1 MPSLKQL
8 FYDYQGRPSNEPIG
22 IEIVNSEGIY
32 LYDKNGKDYID
43 LVSGVSVSNLGHKHP
58 VIIEAIKNQL
68 DKYSHLMVYGE
79 FIQEPQVRFAELLA
93 QNIPD
98 PLDST
103 YFVNSGSEAIEGAL
117 KLAKRYNGRSEIIAF
132 KNAYHGST
140 HGAMSVMG
148 SEFFKTAYRPLLPD
162 INFMEYNNEAD
173 LNKITTKTA
182 CVLIEPVQGEGGI
195 ISPKNDF
202 LKKVRKACDKTGT
215 LLIFD
220 EIQTGFG
227 RTGELFAFQK
237 YNVVPDI
244 FAIAKAMGGGMP
256 IGGFVSSKKIMDSLT
271 FNPVLGHITT
281 FGGHPVSA
289 AAALANLKVLVENKT
304 LITSAEEKAQL
315 FRDRLKDI
323 PFIKEIRSD
332 GLYMA
337 IDLGIDFDINKLMQE
352 MYRQGIISDL
362 FLFYEGAFRI
372 SPPLIITKEEI
383 IEACERI
390 KTSFKNIKG

>member
-8 FYDYQGRPSNEPIG
+8 FYNHQGRPSNEPIE

-32 LYDKNGKDYID
+32 LYGKDGKDYID
-43 LVSGVSVSNLGHKHP
+43 LVAGVSVSNLGHKHP
-58 VIIEAIKNQL
+58 IVIKAIKDQL

-79 FIQEPQVRFAELLA
+79 FIQEPQVRLAELLA
-93 QNIPD
+93 KNIPA
-98 PLDST
+98 PLEST

-117 KLAKRYNGRSEIIAF
+117 KLAKRYTGRSEILAF

-162 INFMEYNNEAD
+162 IGFMEFNNIDD
-173 LNKITTKTA
+173 LKQITEHTA
-182 CVLIEPVQGEGGI
+182 CVLVEPVQGEGGI
-195 ISPKNDF
+195 ISPKNNF
-202 LKKVRKACDKTGT
+202 LKELRKACDATDT

-227 RTGELFAFQK
+227 RTGSLFAFQK
-237 YNVVPDI
+237 YDVIPDI

-256 IGGFVSSKKIMDSLT
+256 IGGFVSSNEIMNSLT

-289 AAALANLKVLVENKT
+289 AAALANLQILT
-304 LITSAEEKAQL
+304 QDPDLINTAEEKAQL
-315 FRDRLKDI
+315 FRNELI
-323 PFIKEIRSD
+323 SITAIKEIRND

-337 IDLGIDFDINKLMQE
+337 IDLGTNFNIDKLMQE
-352 MYRQGIISDL
+352 MYRQGVISDL
-362 FLFYEGAFRI
+362 FLFYPGAFRI
-372 SPPLIITKEEI
+372 SPPLTITENEI
-383 IEACERI
+383 IEACNRI
-390 KTSFKNIKG
+390 KQSFKNIEY

>member
-8 FYDYQGRPSNEPIG
+8 FYNYQGRPSNEPIG

-32 LYDKNGKDYID
+32 LYDKKGKEYID

-58 VIIEAIKNQL
+58 QIIKAIKDQL

-79 FIQEPQVRFAELLA
+79 FIQEPQVKFAQLLA
-93 QNIPD
+93 QQIPD
-98 PLDST
+98 PLEAT

-117 KLAKRYNGRSEIIAF
+117 KLAKRYTGRSEILAF

-162 INFMEYNNEAD
+162 IGFMEFNNEDD
-173 LNKITTKTA
+173 LKRITTKTA
-182 CVLIEPVQGEGGI
+182 CVLVEPVQGEGGI
-195 ISPKNDF
+195 ISPKNNF
-202 LKKVRKACDKTGT
+202 LKKLRKACDATGA

-227 RTGELFAFQK
+227 RTGSLFAF
-237 YNVVPDI
+237 
-244 FAIAKAMGGGMP
+244 ARAMGGGMP
-256 IGGFVSSKKIMDSLT
+256 IGGFVSSTKIMNTLT
-271 FNPVLGHITT
+271 FNPILGHITT
-281 FGGHPVSA
+281 FGGHPVST
-289 AAALANLKVLVENKT
+289 AAALANLEI
-304 LITSAEEKAQL
+304 LINNPELLDSAEKKAQL
-315 FRDRLKDI
+315 FRSQLEKI
-323 PFIKEIRSD
+323 AAIKSIRND

-337 IDLGIDFDINKLMQE
+337 IDLGIEYDINNLMQE
-352 MYRQGIISDL
+352 MYKQGIISDL

-372 SPPLIITKEEI
+372 SPPLIITQKEI
-383 IEACERI
+383 MEACRRI
-390 KTSFKNIKG
+390 NQSFINLAK

>member
-8 FYDYQGRPSNEPIG
+8 FYNHQGRTSNEPIG
-22 IEIVNSEGIY
+22 IEIVNSNGIY
-32 LYDKNGKDYID
+32 LYDKEGKEYID

-58 VIIEAIKNQL
+58 RIIKAIKDQL

-93 QNIPD
+93 KSIPN
-98 PLDST
+98 PLDTT

-117 KLAKRYNGRSEIIAF
+117 KLAKRYTGRSQILAF

-148 SEFFKTAYRPLLPD
+148 SELFKTAYRPLLPD
-162 INFMEYNNEAD
+162 IGFMEYNNEDD
-173 LNKITTKTA
+173 LQKITSKTA
-182 CVLIEPVQGEGGI
+182 CVLVEGIQGEGGI

-202 LKKVRKACDKTGT
+202 LKKLRKACDKTGA

-227 RTGELFAFQK
+227 RTGSLFAFQK
-237 YNVVPDI
+237 YDVIPDI
-244 FAIAKAMGGGMP
+244 FTIAKAMGGGMP
-256 IGGFVSSKKIMDSLT
+256 IGGFVSSKKIMDTLT
-271 FNPVLGHITT
+271 FKPVLGHITT

-289 AAALANLKVLVENKT
+289 AAALENLRILTENPE
-304 LITSAEEKAQL
+304 LLNQAEEKALL
-315 FRDRLKDI
+315 FRKELTNI
-323 PFIKEIRSD
+323 PAIKEIRSD

-337 IDLGIDFDINKLMQE
+337 IDLGIDFPIDKIMQE
-352 MYRQGIISDL
+352 MYNQGIISDL

-372 SPPLIITKEEI
+372 SPPLIISEEEI
-383 IEACERI
+383 IEACRRI
-390 KTSFKNIKG
+390 RKSFEII

>member
-8 FYDYQGRPSNEPIG
+8 FYNHQGRTSDEPIG
-22 IEIVNSEGIY
+22 IEIVDSEGVF
-32 LYDKNGKDYID
+32 LYDKDGKDYID

-58 VIIEAIKNQL
+58 RIIKAVKNQL

-93 QNIPD
+93 KNIPN
-98 PLDST
+98 PLDTT

-117 KLAKRYNGRSEIIAF
+117 KLAKRYTGRSRIIAF

-162 INFMEYNNEAD
+162 IEFLEFNNEKD
-173 LNKITTKTA
+173 LEKIDTKTA
-182 CVLIEPVQGEGGI
+182 CVLVEPVQGEGGI

-202 LKKVRKACDKTGT
+202 LKKVRKACDQNQA

-227 RTGELFAFQK
+227 RTGKLFAFQK
-237 YNVVPDI
+237 YNVTPDI
-244 FAIAKAMGGGMP
+244 FCIAKAMGGGMP
-256 IGGFVSSKKIMDSLT
+256 VGAFVSSNKIMSSLT
-271 FNPVLGHITT
+271 HNPVLGQITT

-289 AAALANLKVLVENKT
+289 AAALENLKVLLDTPE
-304 LITSAEEKAQL
+304 LINDAERKATYFYEL
-315 FRDRLKDI
+315 LKNI
-323 PFIKEIRSD
+323 KGIKEIRYD

-337 IDLGIDFDINKLMQE
+337 VDMGKDFPMNRFMEE
-352 MYRQGIISDL
+352 MYRNGVISDL

-372 SPPLIITKEEI
+372 SPPLTIKDKEI
-383 IEACERI
+383 KLACERI
-390 KTSFKNIKG
+390 IKSFNAVGL